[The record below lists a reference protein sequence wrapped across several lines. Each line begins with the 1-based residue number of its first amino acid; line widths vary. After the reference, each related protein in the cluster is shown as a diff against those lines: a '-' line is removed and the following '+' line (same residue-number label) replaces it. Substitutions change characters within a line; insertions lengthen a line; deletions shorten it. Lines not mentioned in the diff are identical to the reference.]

1 MNRSANNL
9 TLCEDPHDF
18 LVMQN
23 LYDAAVRQLTLK
35 FNILNSEFNV
45 LYARNPIHHI
55 DGRVKSQSSI
65 VAKLIKRGLP
75 LSIESARK
83 NINDIAGVRV
93 VCSYIDDVYRVG
105 EMLARQT
112 DVEIVKK
119 QDYIQTPNYNGYRS
133 LHMDIKVPVY
143 LSDRTEYVVAEIQL
157 RTIAMDFWASLEH
170 DIRYKVDK
178 TKLPEGINEEIAAR
192 RRLRQEES
200 DEDAVA
206 RAQKKLDAAKAQLSF
221 ARDDYSRAELQK
233 EVTRA
238 QQSLDEAVQSKEDND
253 WYAAKQAEI
262 DALERQIALARE
274 AAQRDMDSAGQWAKK
289 ALAEQEA
296 YQYYYQREQEA
307 AQAAQRTAQ
316 VASTAAKV
324 ATATLG
330 AISNVTNNNA
340 VKIVTGAAAMT
351 SGQVARLV
359 EKSLEKLSKG

>member
-1 MNRSANNL
+1 MNRTGNGAA
-9 TLCEDPHDF
+9 LCEDPHDF

-112 DVEIVKK
+112 DVEIVKRK
-119 QDYIQTPNYNGYRS
+119 DYIQNPKPNGYRS
-133 LHMDIKVPVY
+133 LHLIIEIPVFF
-143 LSDRTEYVVAEIQL
+143 SNQKKNMRVEVQI

-178 TKLPEGINEEIAAR
+178 TKLPEGINEEMFECAGKI
-192 RRLRQEES
+192 
-200 DEDAVA
+200 
-206 RAQKKLDAAKAQLSF
+206 
-221 ARDDYSRAELQK
+221 
-233 EVTRA
+233 
-238 QQSLDEAVQSKEDND
+238 
-253 WYAAKQAEI
+253 AEI
-262 DALERQIALARE
+262 DRQM
-274 AAQRDMDSAGQWAKK
+274 QDM
-289 ALAEQEA
+289 
-296 YQYYYQREQEA
+296 YQRIK
-307 AQAAQRTAQ
+307 
-316 VASTAAKV
+316 ASDAY
-324 ATATLG
+324 
-330 AISNVTNNNA
+330 N
-340 VKIVTGAAAMT
+340 
-351 SGQVARLV
+351 
-359 EKSLEKLSKG
+359 ED